1 MNPALVHNSESDAR
15 VPGRVAVGI
24 LCWMTSPDERELL
37 REGDALLK
45 AGDVGPAARIYAIAA
60 RAFEQRGHALKA
72 VAVWRHVRDLIA
84 KLAPP
89 DRELDTEA
97 RRRLPS
103 LYRALGM
110 HDEADAVENES

>member
-1 MNPALVHNSESDAR
+1 M
-15 VPGRVAVGI
+15 PGRVVVGI
-24 LCWMTSPDERELL
+24 LRWMTSPDERELL

-60 RAFEQRGHALKA
+60 RALEQRGHALKA

-89 DRELDTEA
+89 DRELDDRQLDAEA
-97 RRRLPS
+97 RRLPS